1 MTHAAGNQ
9 QLIEVIKA
17 QIRKHPLRVISF
29 RDYMDLVLYHETLGY
44 YRNEKIKIGRE
55 GDFYTSSSVGSVMGE
70 LIASYFLKESRVESP
85 SMRKIQ
91 IVEWGG
97 GNGRL
102 ALHILDELQKQD
114 PAIYD
119 SLTYIMIE
127 SSSYHSRLQR
137 ENLQSHRMKIV
148 HMKES
153 EWLASDPHQGV
164 FVLANELLDAFPV
177 HRIRRSGSSWQ
188 ESYVAWNDNTSS
200 FEEQWLPLQMDSPLS
215 AYLEQADLTF
225 KEGQV
230 AEINLHASQWIRT
243 VANAMHDGRL
253 IIIDYGA
260 EASELYA
267 AAHRMRGTLMCYR
280 QHQAYDNPFIYA
292 GEQDITAHV
301 DFTACIDA
309 ASTAGFTSSKLQTQR
324 DFMVEQGIL
333 GKLQNHFDLD
343 PFSEAAKK
351 NRAIRQLLLSDQM
364 SELFKVLILT
374 KDQRLRRPK

>member
-1 MTHAAGNQ
+1 MTHVPGNR

-17 QIRKHPLRVISF
+17 QIQKDPLRAISF
-29 RDYMDLVLYHETLGY
+29 RDYMHLCLYHETFGY
-44 YRNEKIKIGRE
+44 YRHERIKIGRE

-70 LIASYFLKESRVESP
+70 LIAAYILRECRTDSR

-114 PAIYD
+114 HTLYECVAYV
-119 SLTYIMIE
+119 MIE
-127 SSSYHSRLQR
+127 SSSYHRRLQR
-137 ENLQSHRMKIV
+137 ETLQSHLPKIV
-148 HMKES
+148 QMQES
-153 EWLASDPHQGV
+153 EWLSGDPHQGV
-164 FVLANELLDAFPV
+164 IVLANELLDAFPV
-177 HRIRRSGSSWQ
+177 HRVRRSGSAWQ
-188 ESYVAWNDNTSS
+188 ESHVAWNDNTSS
-200 FEEQWLPLQMDSPLS
+200 FEELWLPVQMGSPLS
-215 AYLEQADLTF
+215 AHLEKAGLTF
-225 KEGQV
+225 KEGQI
-230 AEINLHASQWIRT
+230 AEINLHTAQWIQT
-243 VANAMHDGRL
+243 VADAIHDGRM

-260 EASELYA
+260 EENELYG
-267 AAHRMRGTLMCYR
+267 AHRMRGTLMCYR

-301 DFTACIDA
+301 DFTACVDA
-309 ASTAGFTSSKLQTQR
+309 ASTAGFTNSKLQTQR

-333 GKLQNHFDLD
+333 EKLQNHFDQN

-374 KDQRLRRPK
+374 KDKRLSRPK

>member
-70 LIASYFLKESRVESP
+70 LIASYILKESLVESP

-119 SLTYIMIE
+119 NLTYIMIE

-188 ESYVAWNDNTSS
+188 ESHVAWNDNTSS

-243 VANAMHDGRL
+243 VANAMHDGRM
-253 IIIDYGA
+253 IIIDYGT
-260 EASELYA
+260 EASELY

-280 QHQAYDNPFIYA
+280 KHQAYDNPFIHS

-301 DFTACIDA
+301 DFTACIEA
-309 ASTAGFTSSKLQTQR
+309 ASTAGFTRSKLQTQR

-333 GKLQNHFDLD
+333 EKLQNHLDLD

-374 KDQRLRRPK
+374 KDKSV

>member
-1 MTHAAGNQ
+1 MTQISGNQ
-9 QLIEVIKA
+9 QLIEVIRD
-17 QIRKHPLRVISF
+17 QIQQHPLRAISF
-29 RDYMDLVLYHETLGY
+29 RDYMDLILYHETFGY
-44 YRNEKIKIGRE
+44 YRNERIKIGRE

-70 LIASYFLKESRVESP
+70 LIASYILREYRTDSR

-102 ALHILDELQKQD
+102 ALHILDEMQKQD
-114 PAIYD
+114 YALYECV
-119 SLTYIMIE
+119 TYTMIE
-127 SSSYHSRLQR
+127 SSSFHCRLQR
-137 ENLQSHRMKIV
+137 ETLQSHWPKIV
-148 HMKES
+148 QLQES
-153 EWLASDPHQGV
+153 EWLSRDPHKGV

-177 HRIRRSGSSWQ
+177 HRIRYSGSSWQ
-188 ESYVAWNDNTSS
+188 ESHVAWNDNTSS
-200 FEEQWLPLQMDSPLS
+200 FEELWLPLQMGSPLS
-215 AYLEQADLTF
+215 AHLEQTGLTF
-225 KEGQV
+225 KEGQI
-230 AEINLHASQWIRT
+230 AEINLHAAEWLRM
-243 VANAMHDGRL
+243 VAKAIHDVRM

-260 EASELYA
+260 EVDELY

-280 QHQAYDNPFIYA
+280 QHQANDNPFIYA

-301 DFTACIDA
+301 DFTACVEA

-324 DFMVEQGIL
+324 DFLVEQGIL
-333 GKLQNHFDLD
+333 EKLQNHFDPN

-374 KDQRLRRPK
+374 KDKRLCRPK

>member
-1 MTHAAGNQ
+1 MTHVAGNQ
-9 QLIEVIKA
+9 QLIDVIRD
-17 QIRKHPLRVISF
+17 QIQKHPLRAISF
-29 RDYMDLVLYHETLGY
+29 RDYMQLCLYHETFGY
-44 YRNEKIKIGRE
+44 YRNERIKIGRE

-70 LIASYFLKESRVESP
+70 LIASYILREYRTDSR

-114 PAIYD
+114 PTLYECVAYV
-119 SLTYIMIE
+119 MIE

-137 ENLQSHRMKIV
+137 ETLQAHLPKIV
-148 HMKES
+148 QMQES
-153 EWLASDPHQGV
+153 EWLSIDPHQGV
-164 FVLANELLDAFPV
+164 LVLANELLDAFPV
-177 HRIRRSGSSWQ
+177 HRVRRSGSSWQ
-188 ESYVAWNDNTSS
+188 ESHVAWNDNTSS
-200 FEEQWLPLQMDSPLS
+200 FEELWLPLQMGSPLS
-215 AYLEQADLTF
+215 AHLEQTGLTF
-225 KEGQV
+225 KEGQI
-230 AEINLHASQWIRT
+230 AEINLHAAEWLRM
-243 VANAMHDGRL
+243 VAKAIHDGRM

-260 EASELYA
+260 EVDELYA
-267 AAHRMRGTLMCYR
+267 AHRTRGTLMCYR

-301 DFTACIDA
+301 DFTACVEA

-324 DFMVEQGIL
+324 DFLVEQGIL
-333 GKLQNHFDLD
+333 EKLQDHFDLN

-374 KDQRLRRPK
+374 KDTPS